1 LAGVAPGP
9 LDWSNWIRRKELEKL
24 MKKTLMVMGHELRA
38 TLARKAFVAISLG
51 LPLLV
56 GAVVLAIILIRQ
68 DTGSP
73 SPASV
78 GAGMA
83 DTPEA
88 VGYVDAGQLIQ
99 AIPSDVPS
107 GWLVPYPDAASAQA
121 ALEGGKIG
129 AYYIISADY
138 LESGDLTYVQ
148 RGYQLLSDTKPDHGR
163 MEWVLLVNL
172 FGGDGAEAAGAWRPL
187 EVDWQQLPSPQAS
200 EGGGAG
206 DSWMAELLPNLLAFL
221 LYMAILIP
229 ASTLVSTV
237 TDEKKNR
244 VMEILLSSLSSG
256 QLIGGKILALGLLG
270 LLQTSLWVGILWS
283 VARLGGQALNLPP
296 GFAIPPLL
304 LLWCFVYSL
313 LGYAM
318 YGSQMAGLGALAP
331 DVKDTSAPTMVV
343 LAPLILVYMFLVV
356 IVQRPDSALSV
367 ALSLFPLTSPVA
379 MMARMTATHVPVWQ
393 SVLAAALQLL
403 TSILIVRAVARL
415 FRAQTLLSGQPFS
428 LRAYGNALIGRDRQ
442 KAIQ

>member
-1 LAGVAPGP
+1 
-9 LDWSNWIRRKELEKL
+9 
-24 MKKTLMVMGHELRA
+24 MKKTLIVMGNELRA

-56 GAVVLAIILIRQ
+56 GLIVLAIALSRQ
-68 DTGSP
+68 EAGSASSAGAETG
-73 SPASV
+73 V
-78 GAGMA
+78 T
-83 DTPEA
+83 DTPQA
-88 VGYVDAGQLIQ
+88 VGYVDPGGLVQT
-99 AIPSDVPS
+99 IPSDVPS
-107 GWLVPYPDAASAQA
+107 GWLVPYPDATAAQV
-121 ALEGGKIG
+121 ALERGEIG

-148 RGYQLLSDTKPDHGR
+148 REYQPLSDTGLDHGP
-163 MEWVLLVNL
+163 MVWVLAVNL
-172 FGGDGAEAAGAWRPL
+172 FGGDEAAALDAVRPM
-187 EVDWQQLPSPQAS
+187 EVQWQQSTSSQALEGS
-200 EGGGAG
+200 EAD
-206 DSWMAELLPNLLAFL
+206 DSWLAELLPNLLAFL

-244 VMEILLSSLSSG
+244 VMEVLLSSVSPG
-256 QLIGGKILALGLLG
+256 QLIAGKILALGLLG
-270 LLQTSLWVGILWS
+270 LLQTVLWAGVLWS
-283 VARLGGQALNLPP
+283 VARLGGQALGLPP
-296 GFAIPPLL
+296 GFKMPSGLL
-304 LLWCFVYSL
+304 FWCLVYSL

-331 DVKDTSAPTMVV
+331 DVKDTSFPIMVV
-343 LAPLILVYMFLVV
+343 LAPLIVVYMFLMV
-356 IVQRPDSALSV
+356 IVQRPDSALAI

-393 SVLAAALQLL
+393 PVLAAALQLL

-428 LRAYGNALIGRDRQ
+428 LKTYGRTLLGRA
-442 KAIQ
+442 